1 MGQFLSFPFGFREHQ
16 PLTDSREDL
25 TRNEQ
30 QDLPVSDLLQYS
42 QTGLY
47 YGPTFIL
54 DRSDPLPI
62 PFFDAVEAEAQ
73 TNFLEGILQ
82 PQNQQSDSRFSAN
95 ENSMLQPETKHVETV
110 ECSFNFIEAKLTQT
124 EKDDNI
130 VAYSLGVKYCSL
142 VDITAGFT
150 ITTPIMPETAQQQG
164 ITEVYV
170 LKSSDKGSFDIPAY
184 SGTKIDALDCM
195 LEFWPIEDPNAETIN
210 DQKLTVKMILQL
222 KTLDVKLI
230 ERLFNV
236 SFDFLIALILQ
247 IDGVQYSL
255 HDIYGFASKGENS
268 DPNNANEGSQNN
280 IEEAVETSPDCVI
293 CLSEEKNTVV
303 LPCRHMCLC
312 DSCADVLKSQNNKC
326 PICRQPFHSLLRLT
340 QENAQNLPT
349 TSRPAEGQT
358 IIDID

>member
-1 MGQFLSFPFGFREHQ
+1 
-16 PLTDSREDL
+16 
-25 TRNEQ
+25 
-30 QDLPVSDLLQYS
+30 
-42 QTGLY
+42 
-47 YGPTFIL
+47 
-54 DRSDPLPI
+54 
-62 PFFDAVEAEAQ
+62 
-73 TNFLEGILQ
+73 
-82 PQNQQSDSRFSAN
+82 
-95 ENSMLQPETKHVETV
+95 
-110 ECSFNFIEAKLTQT
+110 
-124 EKDDNI
+124 

-222 KTLDVKLI
+222 KTLDVKVI

-236 SFDFLIALILQ
+236 CFDFLIALILQ

-268 DPNNANEGSQNN
+268 DPNNANEGSQDN

-340 QENAQNLPT
+340 QENAQNHPT